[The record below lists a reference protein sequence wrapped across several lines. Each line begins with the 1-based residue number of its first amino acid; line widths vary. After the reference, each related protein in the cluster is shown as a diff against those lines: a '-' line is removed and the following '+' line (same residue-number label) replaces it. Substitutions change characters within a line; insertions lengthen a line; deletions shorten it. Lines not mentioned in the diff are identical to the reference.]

1 MSLWRLGKGEKM
13 DGVDTG
19 TRVHERYAA
28 VLRRVLLCTI
38 TILVVTSLPGQK
50 LTPSAQAASNVG
62 YRDFSYAASGVSAPT
77 GQKPQSKLWF
87 NDGSWWGILFN
98 KSAEEYHIY
107 QYNWATHAWSDT
119 GTLVDERNSS
129 SADALWDG
137 ASGKLYVASAGP
149 RSSDPTTNNA
159 NSGHFLR
166 YSYNATT
173 KRYSLDQGF
182 PVTVSVGGMEAIV
195 LERDSTGRFWVTY
208 TSNRKVRINHSSN
221 ATGDKWGVPYILP
234 VTGASNLTYDDISA
248 IISFDSKIGV
258 MWSNQT
264 DGAMYFATHADGAP
278 DDSWQVQ
285 SALKGPK
292 YADDHINLKSLQ
304 ADPSGQVFA
313 AIKTS
318 LNDGTTP
325 DPNAPLTQLLVRDQ
339 SGNFSAHVFGTV
351 RDDHTRPI
359 VLIDREHRNLYM
371 FATAPETGGTIYYK
385 ETPLSNISF
394 AAGRGTPF
402 IQSSTD
408 PRINNATSTKQDL
421 NSATG
426 LLVMAS
432 DDTTGYYLHNSMN
445 LGAASPPPPPADTTA
460 PATPKGLTAT
470 PSQSGIALD
479 WNNNTESDLAGYNVY
494 RSDAAGGTFTK
505 LNSTPLA
512 SSQYDDTKAPASQY
526 SYYRVT
532 AIDTSGN
539 ESAPIT
545 DSAER
550 PAPDTAPGIPNGFK
564 ATASQSGISL
574 AWKAN
579 TETDLAGYNVYRS
592 GAPDGTFVKLN
603 NALLTGTTY
612 NDTKAPAGKV
622 SYYRLTAVDKA
633 GNESGPAT
641 DSAYRPAP
649 DTTAPTV
656 TLDSGP
662 EGIIKNRSATFRF
675 HASESG
681 VKFECRLDRGDFAR
695 CSSPKSYTSL
705 KDGRHVFFVQA
716 TDAAGNR
723 SRLAYRVWIV
733 DTRAPA
739 IGIRSPRPNSTTR
752 DRTPLISA
760 IVRDNRTDL
769 TQADI
774 SLFVDQRSTGF
785 SYYRGRDL
793 LRTVKRL
800 PLGRHAIRVVARDDA
815 GNRSVRVW
823 RFSIR
828 R

>member
-1 MSLWRLGKGEKM
+1 MRKM

-19 TRVHERYAA
+19 TRVHVRYAA

-149 RSSDPTTNNA
+149 RSSDPATNNA

-166 YSYNATT
+166 YSYNSTT

-221 ATGDKWGVPYILP
+221 ATGDKWGTPFILP

-371 FATAPETGGTIYYK
+371 LATAPETGGTIYYK

-432 DDTTGYYLHNSMN
+432 DDTTGYYLHNTMN

-494 RSDAAGGTFTK
+494 RSDAAGGTFTR

-512 SSQYDDTKAPASQY
+512 SSQYDDTQAPVSQY

-532 AIDTSGN
+532 AIDTS
-539 ESAPIT
+539 
-545 DSAER
+545 
-550 PAPDTAPGIPNGFK
+550 
-564 ATASQSGISL
+564 
-574 AWKAN
+574 
-579 TETDLAGYNVYRS
+579 
-592 GAPDGTFVKLN
+592 
-603 NALLTGTTY
+603 
-612 NDTKAPAGKV
+612 
-622 SYYRLTAVDKA
+622 

-662 EGIIKNRSATFRF
+662 GGIIKNRSATFRF

>member
-1 MSLWRLGKGEKM
+1 MNSVDKGI
-13 DGVDTG
+13 
-19 TRVHERYAA
+19 RVHGRYAA
-28 VLRRVLLCTI
+28 VLCRVLFCTLI
-38 TILVVTSLPGQK
+38 ILVITGLPGQK
-50 LTPSAQAASNVG
+50 FTPSAQAASTASNIG
-62 YRDFSYAASGVSAPT
+62 YKDFSYAASGVSAPT

-107 QYNWATHAWSDT
+107 QYNWATHTWSDT

-129 SADALWDG
+129 NADALWDG
-137 ASGKLYVASAGP
+137 AADKLYVASAGP
-149 RSSDPTTNNA
+149 RSSDPATNNA
-159 NSGHFLR
+159 NSGRFLR
-166 YSYNATT
+166 YSYDPAT
-173 KRYSLDQGF
+173 KRYSLDPGF
-182 PVTVSVGGMEAIV
+182 PVTVSDGGMETIV
-195 LERDSTGRFWVTY
+195 LDRDSTGRFWVTY
-208 TSNRKVRINHSSN
+208 TSNRKVRINHSLD
-221 ATGDKWGVPYILP
+221 ATGGNWGVPYILP

-248 IISFDSKIGV
+248 IISFDSKVGV

-264 DGAMYFATHADGAP
+264 DGAMYFATHKDGDP
-278 DDSWQVQ
+278 DSAWQVQ
-285 SALKGPK
+285 SALKGTK

-313 AIKTS
+313 AVKTS
-318 LNDGTTP
+318 LNDGTNP
-325 DPNAPLTQLLVRDQ
+325 DPNAPLTMLLVRDQ
-339 SGNFSAHVFGTV
+339 SGNWSAKTFGTV
-351 RDDHTRPI
+351 ADDHTRPI

-421 NSATG
+421 NSTTG

-432 DDTTGYYLHNSMN
+432 DDSTGYYLHNTMN
-445 LGAASPPPPPADTTA
+445 LGTANPPPPPADTTP

-470 PSQSGIALD
+470 PSQGGIALD
-479 WNNNTESDLAGYNVY
+479 WADNTEADLAGYNVY
-494 RSDAAGGTFTK
+494 RSDSANGTFNK
-505 LNSTPLA
+505 LNSAPLSA
-512 SSQYDDTKAPASQY
+512 SEYNDTKAPAGQL

-532 AIDTSGN
+532 AVDKTGN
-539 ESAPIT
+539 ESAPVT

-564 ATASQSGISL
+564 ATPSQDGISL
-574 AWKAN
+574 GWNAN

-592 GAPDGTFVKLN
+592 GAPGGTFTKLN
-603 NALLTGTTY
+603 GSLLTASQY
-612 NDTKAPAGKV
+612 NDKAAPTGRY
-622 SYYRLTAVDKA
+622 SYYRVTAVDKA
-633 GNESGPAT
+633 GNESKPAT

-656 TLDSGP
+656 TLDAGP
-662 EGIIKNRSATFRF
+662 KGTIKDRSATFRF
-675 HASESG
+675 HASELG

-695 CSSPKSYTSL
+695 CSSPKRYTSL

-733 DTRAPA
+733 DNRAPFTR
-739 IGIRSPRPNSTTR
+739 IRSPRPNSTTR
-752 DRTPLISA
+752 DRTPVISA

-769 TQADI
+769 SHDNI
-774 SLFVDQRSTGF
+774 RLFVDRKLTGF
-785 SYYRGRDL
+785 RYYEGRDL
-793 LRTVKRL
+793 LRTAVRRL
-800 PLGRHAIRVVARDDA
+800 PPGRHVIHVVARDEA

-823 RFSIR
+823 RFNVTR
-828 R
+828 